1 MNVHQPV
8 WSGLVALGA
17 VVFGI
22 AGLTRAEGA
31 ASEGKTLRQAA
42 GDRLLIGAAIM
53 SNHLDDPKLAQLI
66 GEQFN
71 CLTAENEM
79 KPASLEG
86 TKGQFTFDA
95 ADKIVAFAQAHDMK
109 VIGHNLCWHA
119 QTPAWMFADENKK
132 PLSRDAA
139 LANLRE
145 HIDGV
150 LSHYKGKVKGW
161 DVVNEAIADS
171 EPYLRD
177 TPARKAI
184 GDDYVVQVFKI
195 AHEADP
201 DAELYYNDYNIE
213 AGYKRPKALRLI
225 KELKAAGCRVDGVGI
240 QGHWLLDQLNF
251 KEIEDGIRAF
261 SDLGV
266 KVMITEL
273 DVDPLPRAKGGR
285 AGADVSATERG
296 GLDPYKDRLPDDVQ
310 KKLAKAYGDLF
321 RLFLKYPQVTRV
333 TFWGT
338 HDGTSWL
345 NNYPTR
351 GRTNHPLLW
360 DRQLQPKP
368 AFDAVVEALQSRR

>member
-1 MNVHQPV
+1 M
-8 WSGLVALGA
+8 
-17 VVFGI
+17 
-22 AGLTRAEGA
+22 T
-31 ASEGKTLRQAA
+31 
-42 GDRLLIGAAIM
+42 
-53 SNHLDDPKLAQLI
+53 
-66 GEQFN
+66 
-71 CLTAENEM
+71 
-79 KPASLEG
+79 
-86 TKGQFTFDA
+86 
-95 ADKIVAFAQAHDMK
+95 
-109 VIGHNLCWHA
+109 VIGHNLCWHN
-119 QTPAWMFADENKK
+119 QTPQWMFADENKK
-132 PLSRDAA
+132 PLSREVA

-150 LSHYKGKVKGW
+150 LKHYKGKVKGW
-161 DVVNEAIADS
+161 DVVNEALDDAG
-171 EPYLRD
+171 PYLRD

-184 GDDYVVQVFKI
+184 GDDFVVQAFKI

-201 DAELYYNDYNIE
+201 EAELYYNDYNIE
-213 AGYKRPKALRLI
+213 AVYKRPKALRLI
-225 KELKAAGCRVDGVGI
+225 KELKATGVRIDGVGI
-240 QGHWLLDQLNF
+240 QGHWLLDQLNL
-251 KEIEDGIRAF
+251 KEIEDGIKAF

-296 GLDPYKDRLPDDVQ
+296 GLDPYKERLPDDVQ

-321 RLFLKYPQVTRV
+321 RLFLKYPSVTRV

-351 GRTNHPLLW
+351 GRTNHPMLW

-368 AFDAVVEALQSRR
+368 ALTP